1 VVGGENRFLPPICP
15 LAAAAA
21 CAFYSLFA
29 SGLPLRALS
38 AIALLLTIVCG
49 VFATGD
55 RLRSC
60 ALAVAFGLAI
70 GANGSTRVGFAD
82 LPPASLIAPGAVSG
96 ATVLLLNDPAP
107 TRFGVYRVDARVLEF
122 RDRGGARYGASGR
135 LSVTVPAA
143 LASSWLPGGIGA
155 GEPLALG
162 RVVGFEGRLALDS
175 TGRSVFRAK
184 AFDRSVS
191 QRRRWASRLH
201 ELRARLRLSFDRVLY
216 DWGEA
221 GGFLIALASADR
233 AFLSPSVSDA
243 FLRSGLAH
251 VLALSGTHLSVIA
264 LVFVFLGRAI
274 GQRARAANVALLG
287 MVAFV
292 AFAGPS
298 PSLTR
303 SLLMAALFFL
313 MGRLSVRARPFP
325 ILALAFCLQLALFP
339 LDARSLGFVLS
350 YAALAGILLAG
361 EWIDDLSRPYLGAGA
376 SSALSASLS
385 AQLATAPVTAGVF
398 GSVSAIGAA
407 ATLVVAP
414 LASVYLVAG
423 FVSFAIAA
431 VFPSLSPVVR
441 VPMQIL
447 YGCIK
452 ASASFFAHWAPL
464 SIGGSLGTIAVAAV
478 SAMAFAGLAFADR
491 LARRWRNLDAQPARL

>member
-1 VVGGENRFLPPICP
+1 MVAGDRRFLPSICP

-21 CAFYSLFA
+21 CAFYSLSA
-29 SGLPLRALS
+29 LGIPSRALFLITS
-38 AIALLLTIVCG
+38 LFVIVDG
-49 VFATGD
+49 VLATGG
-55 RLRSC
+55 RLRSR
-60 ALAVAFGLAI
+60 AIAVALGLAI
-70 GANGSTRVGFAD
+70 GANASVRVVIAD
-82 LPPASLIAPGAVSG
+82 MPPKSLIAPGTVSG

-107 TRFGVYRVDARVLEF
+107 TRFGVYRVDARVIEF

-143 LASSWLPGGIGA
+143 LASSWLPGGIGE

-162 RVVGFEGRLALDS
+162 RVVGFEGRLATDAL
-175 TGRSVFRAK
+175 GRPVFRAK
-184 AFDRSVS
+184 AFDRSAS
-191 QRRRWASRLH
+191 QDYRWASRLH
-201 ELRARLRLSFDRVLY
+201 AIRARLRLSFDRVLY

-243 FLRSGLAH
+243 FSRAGLAH
-251 VLALSGTHLSVIA
+251 VLALSGTHLSLIA
-264 LVFVFLGRAI
+264 LVFVYLGQAI
-274 GQRARAANVALLG
+274 GQRARAANAALFG

-303 SLLMAALFFL
+303 SLLMAALFIL
-313 MGRLSVRARPFP
+313 MRRLSVRARPFP
-325 ILALAFCLQLALFP
+325 VLALSFCLQLALFP
-339 LDARSLGFVLS
+339 LDARSLGFLLS
-350 YAALAGILLAG
+350 YAALAGILTAG
-361 EWIDDLSRPYLGAGA
+361 EWFADLSSPYLGSGA
-376 SSALSASLS
+376 SSALSASVS

-407 ATLVVAP
+407 ATIVVAP
-414 LASVYLVAG
+414 LSSVYLIAG

-431 VFPSLSPVVR
+431 IFPSLSPVVR
-441 VPMQIL
+441 VPMQVL
-447 YGCIK
+447 YGWIE
-452 ASASFFAHWAPL
+452 ASASFFARWAPL
-464 SIGGSLGTIAVAAV
+464 SIGGSLGTIAVIAV
-478 SAMAFAGLAFADR
+478 SAMAFAGLALADR